1 MPIRKKKDG
10 YYWGSKGPYDTRK
23 KAAEVGAAAGGP
35 VEYSNTGSMSMMGGY
50 GGKKRGG
57 KRDMGGKRGGYDEME
72 DRLNDLAKR
81 VVKLKGMYRKMRR
94 RIY

>member
-35 VEYSNTGSMSMMGGY
+35 VEYSNTGSMSMGGY
-50 GGKKRGG
+50 GGKRGAASVTWEG
-57 KRDMGGKRGGYDEME
+57 RE
-72 DRLNDLAKR
+72 A
-81 VVKLKGMYRKMRR
+81 VTMRW
-94 RIY
+94 RIASMIWQSALSS

>member
-35 VEYSNTGSMSMMGGY
+35 VEYSNTGSMSMGGY

-94 RIY
+94 SIY

>member
-1 MPIRKKKDG
+1 
-10 YYWGSKGPYDTRK
+10 
-23 KAAEVGAAAGGP
+23 
-35 VEYSNTGSMSMMGGY
+35 
-50 GGKKRGG
+50 
-57 KRDMGGKRGGYDEME
+57 MGGKRGGYDEME